1 MLGRTQKLVWCLG
14 YGYHFLNENLS
25 AGGWE
30 TTGGSAPKFSLEED
44 ASKSGSSSTFSS
56 VSEIFFCRFHC
67 QVAVTKPHLQ
77 KPFLRCYF
85 QIERWHEQ
93 KEHRSGKSL
102 ESCCT
107 CLPMS
112 TLGLMSLLMSSWCH
126 FGAAAYHSLSF
137 LSTYCLN
144 PQNMESRCVLPVLLL
159 HHMHGT
165 CKCCSCCVDCQSV
178 FNL

>member
-1 MLGRTQKLVWCLG
+1 MLWRTQKLVWCLG
-14 YGYHFLNENLS
+14 YGYHFLTENLS

-67 QVAVTKPHLQ
+67 QVAVTKPHWQ

-85 QIERWHEQ
+85 EIEKWHEQ

-112 TLGLMSLLMSSWCH
+112 GELSVVLTLQLWSGRLGPQSRRLRLEEYMLKRPWYHPKLSIWISVEEHWCVH
-126 FGAAAYHSLSF
+126 YG
-137 LSTYCLN
+137 
-144 PQNMESRCVLPVLLL
+144 SRSMNK
-159 HHMHGT
+159 HNHE
-165 CKCCSCCVDCQSV
+165 KKI
-178 FNL
+178 